1 MSLGSLLTSNSALL
15 FELQNIEMVSAFIT
29 TIKVLTTIAQI
40 AQRLS
45 PVPDLYRVH
54 KQRDTGVMAFMP
66 LVMLLLCNHVWL
78 IYAYVVKNIFP
89 LFSVC
94 VFGDVVLALYV
105 AIYAKYCPDRAY
117 MMRILVPGATA
128 FVLVTIYAVLVAVGA
143 IHQSRDQ
150 LGDVFGYLANVTTF
164 ALYASPFEKIKLV
177 LETKSSAAI
186 PVILCSIIFVNSSL
200 WLVNG
205 IVDVDL
211 FIVVPNIVGVTLTA
225 IQLTLCYIYRP
236 CRHISPGDSEL
247 DAVVELEMGTSEK
260 MAPKSPAFVPLVSPT
275 KQ

>member
-1 MSLGSLLTSNSALL
+1 
-15 FELQNIEMVSAFIT
+15 MVSAFIT

-66 LVMLLLCNHVWL
+66 LVTLLLCNHVWL
-78 IYAYVVKNIFP
+78 IYAYIVSNIFP

-94 VFGDVVLALYV
+94 VFGDIILALYV

-117 MMRILVPGATA
+117 VMRILVLGSIA
-128 FVLVTIYAVLVAVGA
+128 FVLVTAYALLVAGGA
-143 IHQSRDQ
+143 IRQSRDQ

-164 ALYASPFEKIKLV
+164 ALFLSPFEKIKV
-177 LETKSSAAI
+177 VIETKSSAAI
-186 PVILCSIIFVNSSL
+186 PVLLCGIIFVNSSL

-205 IVDVDL
+205 IVDDDL
-211 FIVVPNIVGVTLTA
+211 FIVVPNVVGVTLTA
-225 IQLTLCYIYRP
+225 VQLTLYYIYRP
-236 CRHISPGDSEL
+236 SRHISSADTGDSEL
-247 DAVVELEMGTSEK
+247 DVVVDLEMNTTAK
-260 MAPKSPAFVPLVSPT
+260 MSTPKSPAFVSLMSPKTPT

>member
-1 MSLGSLLTSNSALL
+1 
-15 FELQNIEMVSAFIT
+15 
-29 TIKVLTTIAQI
+29 
-40 AQRLS
+40 
-45 PVPDLYRVH
+45 
-54 KQRDTGVMAFMP
+54 
-66 LVMLLLCNHVWL
+66 
-78 IYAYVVKNIFP
+78 
-89 LFSVC
+89 
-94 VFGDVVLALYV
+94 
-105 AIYAKYCPDRAY
+105 
-117 MMRILVPGATA
+117 MRILVVGTVA
-128 FVLVTIYAVLVAVGA
+128 FVLVTIYAVLVAMGA

-150 LGDVFGYLANVTTF
+150 LGDVFGYLANVATF

-205 IVDVDL
+205 IIDNDL

-236 CRHISPGDSEL
+236 SRHISSADTGDSEL
-247 DAVVELEMGTSEK
+247 DIVVDFEMGETAKIATTST
-260 MAPKSPAFVPLVSPT
+260 PKSTSFAALESPKNPA